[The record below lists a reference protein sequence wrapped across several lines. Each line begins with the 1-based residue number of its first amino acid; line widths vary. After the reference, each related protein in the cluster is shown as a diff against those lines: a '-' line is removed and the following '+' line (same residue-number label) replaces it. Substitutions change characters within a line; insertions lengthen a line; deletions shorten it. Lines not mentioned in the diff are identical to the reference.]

1 MTAAAIAASR
11 APDAPDDRRR
21 CAPAE
26 GADRAPDP
34 QGATHVPTSFNQQLA
49 AAERTRQARLRR
61 LWQMTAEQR
70 VAAMRRGELT
80 REELAAWSGRH
91 PEQMPMLNGEFE
103 WIAINTPEVCE

>member
-1 MTAAAIAASR
+1 MTAPAIPAGR
-11 APDAPDDRRR
+11 ALDAPDDRRR
-21 CAPAE
+21 CAPTQ

-34 QGATHVPTSFNQQLA
+34 QGATDVPTTFNEQLA
-49 AAERTRQARLRR
+49 AAERSRHARLRR

-103 WIAINTPEVCE
+103 WIAIKTPEVCE